1 MPRADQADTVILHS
15 CRGQGQASSSWWT
28 RMTSLHP
35 HSIISW
41 AVLITCPWK
50 RNGGG
55 ELLNIRRHQILLGT
69 VTFSPATE
77 GQRRQS
83 ISLPVASIH
92 TSIAVQLSQLW
103 ASLCN
108 YCYSL
113 TAPVFH
119 GARDQIQDFRYDR
132 QPFYTTEP
140 QGPAFKPSLT

>member
-1 MPRADQADTVILHS
+1 MPRADKADTFILHS

-55 ELLNIRRHQILLGT
+55 ELLNTRRHQISLGT

-77 GQRRQS
+77 GQRRQC
-83 ISLPVASIH
+83 ISRPV
-92 TSIAVQLSQLW
+92 TSIQAPTAAQLSQLW
-103 ASLCN
+103 ASLFN
-108 YCYSL
+108 YCCFMIPSFMVL
-113 TAPVFH
+113 GIKCRTSDMLGNHSIPLSH
-119 GARDQIQDFRYDR
+119 GA
-132 QPFYTTEP
+132 QPLNPF
-140 QGPAFKPSLT
+140 